1 MFNTRK
7 RMKETIETQSKLIQN
22 RDNFIEKV
30 GQENR
35 DLRNK
40 IVDLENNIEFLVDNL
55 SKNKRELVRP
65 EQTTNPQ

>member
-7 RMKETIETQSKLIQN
+7 RMQETIDTQSKLIQN

-40 IVDLENNIEFLVDNL
+40 IVDLENNIEFLVNNL
-55 SKNKRELVRP
+55 SKNKRGLIRP
-65 EQTTNPQ
+65 EQTINPQ